1 MKILAALDLADTT
14 PAVLKEARD
23 WARLGA
29 KLWLLHVVAPDP
41 DSIGLPTDPDTVRDA
56 LARQLR
62 LQRARLEE
70 FAQDLRQ
77 DGIDASTLLVQGP
90 LAETI
95 LKEADKLGV
104 NAILMGS
111 HARGQ
116 LHELLIGTTRRGVLR
131 HATRPVLLI
140 PPGNA

>member
-14 PAVLKEARD
+14 PAVVKEARD

-29 KLWLLHVVAPDP
+29 RLWLLHVVAPDP
-41 DSIGLPTDPDTVRDA
+41 DSIGFPTDPDTLRDA

-62 LQRARLEE
+62 IQRALLEE
-70 FAQDLRQ
+70 LAQNLRQ
-77 DGIDASTLLVQGP
+77 DGIEATPLLVQGL

-116 LHELLIGTTRRGVLR
+116 FHDLLVGSTSRGVLR
-131 HATRPVLLI
+131 HAARPVLLI

>member
-1 MKILAALDLADTT
+1 MKILAALDLAETT
-14 PAVLKEARD
+14 PAVVKEARD

-29 KLWLLHVVAPDP
+29 KLWLLHVVEPNP
-41 DSIGLPTDPDTVRDA
+41 DSIGIPTDPDTVRDA
-56 LARQLR
+56 LARLLR
-62 LQRARLEE
+62 IQRARLEE
-70 FAQDLRQ
+70 LAQDLRQ
-77 DGIDASTLLVQGP
+77 DGIEASTLLVQGP
-90 LAETI
+90 LSATI

-116 LHELLIGTTRRGVLR
+116 LHELLIGSTSRGVLR
-131 HATRPVLLI
+131 HAARPVLLI

>member
-1 MKILAALDLADTT
+1 MKILAALDLAETT
-14 PAVLKEARD
+14 PAVVKEARD

-29 KLWLLHVVAPDP
+29 TLWLLHVVEPDS
-41 DSIGLPTDPDTVRDA
+41 DSIGIPTDPDTVRDA

-70 FAQDLRQ
+70 LALDLRQ
-77 DGIDASTLLVQGP
+77 DGIEASTLLVQGP
-90 LAETI
+90 LSETI

-104 NAILMGS
+104 NAILLGS

-116 LHELLIGTTRRGVLR
+116 LHELLIGSTSRGVLR
-131 HATRPVLLI
+131 HAARPVLLI

>member
-1 MKILAALDLADTT
+1 MKILAALDLAETT
-14 PAVLKEARD
+14 PAVVKEARD

-29 KLWLLHVVAPDP
+29 KLWLLHVVEPNP
-41 DSIGLPTDPDTVRDA
+41 DSIGIPTDPDTVRDA

-62 LQRARLEE
+62 IQRARLEE
-70 FAQDLRQ
+70 LAQDLRQ
-77 DGIDASTLLVQGP
+77 DGIEASTLLVQGP
-90 LAETI
+90 LSATI